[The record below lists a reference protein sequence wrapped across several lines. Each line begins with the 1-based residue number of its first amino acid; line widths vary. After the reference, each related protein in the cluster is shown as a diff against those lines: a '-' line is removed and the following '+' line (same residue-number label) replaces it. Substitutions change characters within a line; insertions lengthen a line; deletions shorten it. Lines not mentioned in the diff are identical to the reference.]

1 MPKLPAVKPKELIRK
16 LKSLGFME
24 DHITGSH
31 IILYHPVTKRR
42 TVVPFHLKD
51 IPKGTLS
58 AILRESGIT
67 RNEFLES

>member
-1 MPKLPAVKPKELIRK
+1 MPKLPAVKLKELIRK